1 MNLYFFHFFNI
12 LNLEQISKVLLR
24 AEDPSLFDYE
34 LAPVIQFSIDEEF
47 KEPPLEELELTGDII
62 PQEDLD

>member
-1 MNLYFFHFFNI
+1 M
-12 LNLEQISKVLLR
+12 LLR

-47 KEPPLEELELTGDII
+47 KEPPSEEPELAGNIT
-62 PQEDLD
+62 PEDLD